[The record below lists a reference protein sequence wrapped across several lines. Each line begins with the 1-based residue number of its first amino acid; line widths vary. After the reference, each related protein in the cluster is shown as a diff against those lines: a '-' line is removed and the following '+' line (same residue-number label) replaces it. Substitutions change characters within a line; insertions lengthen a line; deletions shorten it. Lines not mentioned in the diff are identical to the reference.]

1 MAQIS
6 LYIDDVMIEKLHANA
21 KASNLSISKYAAA
34 IISERMDEDD
44 TDEMRKRHALNEL
57 KGVLAP

>member
-1 MAQIS
+1 
-6 LYIDDVMIEKLHANA
+6 MIEKLHANA